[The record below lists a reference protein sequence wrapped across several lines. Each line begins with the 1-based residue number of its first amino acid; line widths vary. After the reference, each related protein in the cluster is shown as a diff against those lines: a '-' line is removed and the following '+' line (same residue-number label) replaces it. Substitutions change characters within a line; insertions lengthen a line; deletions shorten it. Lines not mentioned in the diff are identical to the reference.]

1 MQWYTSF
8 LATISVVQ
16 NSWSLSTTRKNSSV
30 LFVAFVVYVYCE
42 SRRPLAKVSSYIK
55 MPLLIRVWI
64 DLPGNW
70 PDLAKYRH
78 CYQPGKKELSHS
90 AGMVT
95 FYMSK
100 KKHLTRKFRKKLTRT
115 FLHWKTRNG
124 WDSRQW
130 QNANYGPTPERER
143 PPVPGSWCELRELSS
158 DAPEYLQWAHI
169 WT

>member
-16 NSWSLSTTRKNSSV
+16 NSWSLSTTRNNSSV

-115 FLHWKTRNG
+115 FFALE
-124 WDSRQW
+124 DSKWMRLTTVTKCQ
-130 QNANYGPTPERER
+130 
-143 PPVPGSWCELRELSS
+143 L
-158 DAPEYLQWAHI
+158 WAYP
-169 WT
+169 